1 MNVKERNQ
9 FAQDYVTA
17 KLDEASSRTIDDFAD
32 LTNFDELRQVLN
44 NLVWVK
50 AMGFRGLVLTA
61 IVGLAINPD
70 YDPLNNYYDSNPRSI
85 FEKGIFYALRG
96 RVPSGKSDPLNVAK
110 NASVINENWA
120 KGKRPER
127 AALAAVRYLHEIMDA
142 DPERQERLIDFFF
155 HSFWA
160 YGDSVAKIK
169 IVVPER
175 EQLSNQE
182 FAHICNRFVLEFPE
196 SGTVPQ
202 FVVFKLLEAVY
213 AHSAVTV
220 EGGLE
225 SVFGTN
231 TTSKKPADIWLE
243 EDGKFTNLFEITVK
257 KVDEKRLDDCVDSLA
272 AMGILDLP
280 VQFICRLPQDVSEL
294 SDMKNSTVSVHGK
307 HFDFQDIQE
316 FIRSLITLLSQEQ
329 ITALLAEFAE
339 FLEQVERPVAT
350 KDGWN
355 KILSEMDV

>member
-1 MNVKERNQ
+1 MNVTERNQ
-9 FAQDYVTA
+9 FAEDYVTT
-17 KLDEASSRTIDDFAD
+17 KLDEASAHGLDDFWD
-32 LTNFDELRQVLN
+32 LPDLVELREILN

-61 IVGLAINPD
+61 IVGLEINPD
-70 YDPLNNYYDSNPRSI
+70 YDPLNDFYDSNPRSI

-110 NASVINENWA
+110 NASVLNENWA
-120 KGKRPER
+120 KGKRPEK
-127 AALAAVRYLHEIMDA
+127 AALAAVKYLQEIMDA
-142 DPERQERLIDFFF
+142 DPERQEKLIDLFFYTLW
-155 HSFWA
+155 S
-160 YGDSVAKIK
+160 YGDSVASIK
-169 IVVPER
+169 IEVPAR

-213 AHSAVTV
+213 AHSAVAV

-294 SDMKNSTVSVHGK
+294 SDMQNSTVSVHSK